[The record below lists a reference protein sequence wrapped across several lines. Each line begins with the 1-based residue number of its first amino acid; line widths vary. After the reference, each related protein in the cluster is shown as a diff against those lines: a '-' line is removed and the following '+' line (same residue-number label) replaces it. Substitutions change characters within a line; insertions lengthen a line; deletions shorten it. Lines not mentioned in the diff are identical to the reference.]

1 LDFADR
7 QEREVPT
14 LKLFVGP
21 VALISRERL
30 WLNAV
35 TVAEDADVS
44 VVAAMARK
52 KRSLLLR
59 VRFALFS

>member
-1 LDFADR
+1 LDFTDR

-21 VALISRERL
+21 VALNSRERL

-35 TVAEDADVS
+35 TAAADADVS
-44 VVAAMARK
+44 EVAMARK